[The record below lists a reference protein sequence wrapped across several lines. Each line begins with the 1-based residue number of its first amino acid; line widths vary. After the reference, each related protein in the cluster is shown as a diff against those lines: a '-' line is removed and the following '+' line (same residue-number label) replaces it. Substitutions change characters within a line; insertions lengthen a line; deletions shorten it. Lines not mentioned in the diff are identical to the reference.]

1 MGSFGT
7 KQQQAVVSWLSLL
20 ITRSCMHDICEFWR
34 WLRLGSSTAQIECSN
49 ENSGQ
54 HTASE
59 VASHARQATGLAET
73 AGTGRWVSSESVPTE
88 NPRRFHYLEDKAIFM
103 KSSQGSTTCVVL
115 LYCCTSKDVVDGR
128 RGKNEKRVIM
138 STRPEP

>member
-1 MGSFGT
+1 
-7 KQQQAVVSWLSLL
+7 
-20 ITRSCMHDICEFWR
+20 MHDICEFWR

-73 AGTGRWVSSESVPTE
+73 AGTGRWVSSESVPAE
-88 NPRRFHYLEDKAIFM
+88 NPRRVHYLEQKEIL
-103 KSSQGSTTCVVL
+103 KKVPKV
-115 LYCCTSKDVVDGR
+115 
-128 RGKNEKRVIM
+128 
-138 STRPEP
+138 